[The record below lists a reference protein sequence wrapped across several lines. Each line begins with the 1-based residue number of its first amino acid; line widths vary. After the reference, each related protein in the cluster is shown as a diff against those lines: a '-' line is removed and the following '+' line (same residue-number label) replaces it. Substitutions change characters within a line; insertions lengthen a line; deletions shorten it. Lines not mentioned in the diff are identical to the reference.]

1 MILKVRCLNSDQS
14 VWEKSPGRVPV
25 GAEVDVG
32 DGSR

>member
-1 MILKVRCLNSDQS
+1 

-32 DGSR
+32 DGSRWHVNAA